1 MDAVLERILELVEES
16 GKTSKEILEQ
26 SELSKSSI
34 SDWKAGKGKPSSHA
48 IIKLAKYFN
57 VSTDFLLTGVD
68 KKLEITKEEKEWLD
82 LYKAIPL
89 SDRRECVGFVKGY
102 IERSRK
108 DIANTPDRKV
118 AGK

>member
-1 MDAVLERILELVEES
+1 MDPILERILQLVGES

-34 SDWKAGKGKPSSHA
+34 SDWKAGKGKPSSVA
-48 IIKLAKYFN
+48 IVKLAKYFN
-57 VSTDFLLTGVD
+57 VSTDYLLTGIERN
-68 KKLEITKEEKEWLD
+68 LELAKDEKEWLD
-82 LYKAIPL
+82 LYHNLPL
-89 SDRRECVGFVKGY
+89 SERRECVGFVKGY
-102 IERSRK
+102 IERSLK